1 MYGVMTVARAVAGR
15 RHVIAKKPV
24 TVRRMPVR
32 RPSRLDTATGK
43 LPSVQVLCVP
53 CTHWPLYKQG
63 VLLSFKVIF
72 LDCGT
77 V

>member
-1 MYGVMTVARAVAGR
+1 MCGVMTVARAVAGR

-24 TVRRMPVR
+24 TVRMMPIR
-32 RPSRLDTATGK
+32 RPSHLDTATGK
-43 LPSVQVLCVP
+43 LPSVQVLCIL
-53 CTHWPLYKQG
+53 CTHLPLYKQG
-63 VLLSFKVIF
+63 ILLSFKVIF